1 MFTRNNHD
9 LLACQCPVP
18 ITSRLMTF
26 NFSYNA
32 GNNTLALYGSGGFYL
47 MFSRLQ
53 E

>member
-1 MFTRNNHD
+1 MKFKYGETE
-9 LLACQCPVP
+9 
-18 ITSRLMTF
+18 TF

-32 GNNTLALYGSGGFYL
+32 GNYTLALYGSGGFYL